1 MQSKRD
7 NIMSY
12 YFTINIPWSAYESG
26 QKFAEQQAD
35 AQKARQVYFN
45 TLAVLAVNQ
54 FVQQLG
60 FTTDV
65 KAGDCWNPVVRMV
78 LDVADLVIP
87 DLGIIECRIMQGDL
101 DIISL
106 PAEVQEN
113 RIAYV
118 VVQFAEQNN
127 VKLIGFISAVELG
140 DSPKE
145 IPVVRLQP
153 IEDLIDLLSKLEIA
167 KDNIHS
173 VVEREL
179 ETTEE
184 IVREKLKNISF
195 EEIIERLE
203 FVYRNFDSSDWWDE
217 GGRALAGG
225 FVGVGGGVR
234 ESTLKENLGEYEN
247 GEIELSDFAEELL
260 EKLAEIW
267 SNDA

>member
-1 MQSKRD
+1 MND
-7 NIMSY
+7 TMNY
-12 YFTINIPWSAYESG
+12 YFTIHLAPSAYEDG
-26 QKFAEQQAD
+26 QKFASQQAD

-54 FVQQLG
+54 FVQEQLG

-78 LDVADLVIP
+78 HDVADLVIP

-101 DIISL
+101 ELISL
-106 PAEVQEN
+106 PTEVQEN

-118 VVQFAEQNN
+118 VVQFAEEDK

-140 DSPKE
+140 NLPKQ
-145 IPVVRLQP
+145 ISVVRLQT
-153 IEDLIDLLSKLEIA
+153 IEYLIDLLSKLEIA
-167 KDNIHS
+167 RDSIQS
-173 VVEREL
+173 IVEEEL
-179 ETTEE
+179 ETAEE
-184 IVREKLKNISF
+184 IVRDKLKNISIKQIV
-195 EEIIERLE
+195 EQLE
-203 FVYRNFDSSDWWDE
+203 YVYRNFDSSDWWDE

-234 ESTLKENLGEYEN
+234 ESSLKENLGSNEN

-267 SNDA
+267 GNDA